1 VDTIIKGQKMKNKS
15 CGGKK
20 PEMKKE
26 KLKIKKKK

>member
-1 VDTIIKGQKMKNKS
+1 MKNKS

-20 PEMKKE
+20 PEIKKE